1 MFEDIFKKF
10 QNFILLIFHT
20 VVSFFKKSKKEGF
33 NILEKFNYI
42 QIIANNKNNKNE
54 KTLLFLRGFKSC
66 KYHSDILE
74 KFNIIE
80 KCKRLFIS
88 ERAEHS
94 MKRRLFH

>member
-33 NILEKFNYI
+33 NILEKFN
-42 QIIANNKNNKNE
+42 
-54 KTLLFLRGFKSC
+54 
-66 KYHSDILE
+66 
-74 KFNIIE
+74 IIE